1 MALGAA
7 AHPADVL
14 DRLNCHEI
22 FRFLR
27 GLKESKGGRR
37 RQDGSDRGIV
47 ENDNS
52 GIAGGAVFFSIPESS
67 KPRIPRSDRAQ
78 NIRQEREMLN
88 LTTLAS
94 YRMMEADGR

>member
-1 MALGAA
+1 MALGTT

-14 DRLNCHEI
+14 DRLYCHEV
-22 FRFLR
+22 FRFWR
-27 GLKESKGGRR
+27 GLKKLKGDRR
-37 RQDGSDRGIV
+37 RWFGSYRGIV

-52 GIAGGAVFFSIPESS
+52 GIAGGAVFFSIPELS
-67 KPRIPRSDRAQ
+67 KARIPQSDRPQ

-88 LTTLAS
+88 LTTAGS